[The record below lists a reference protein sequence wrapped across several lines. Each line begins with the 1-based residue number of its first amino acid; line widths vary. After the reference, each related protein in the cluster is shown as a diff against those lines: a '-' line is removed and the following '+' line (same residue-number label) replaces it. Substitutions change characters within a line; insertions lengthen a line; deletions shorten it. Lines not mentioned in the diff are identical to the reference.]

1 MSAVIYVS
9 YPRQEGITFDM
20 DYYLNTHMRL
30 VQEHWGPHGM
40 QRWDVVKF
48 EEGDPS
54 GAWIRS
60 VLFDSDFVN

>member
-9 YPRQEGITFDM
+9 YPRQEGVTFDT
-20 DYYLNTHMRL
+20 DYYINTHMRL

-40 QRWDVVKF
+40 KSWSIVEF

-54 GAWIRS
+54 GR
-60 VLFDSDFVN
+60 